1 MWQRLRFGSYL
12 GIHKAPRLR
21 TLHLSLSLKSLL
33 FSPFTTL
40 PLFLI
45 KTAKDLLNKLTDLR
59 QKILASF
66 YSAPQSIV
74 DSRMRNKSST
84 AIPLTSVPKATACPN
99 NKLTTQPTTQPTSQD
114 TNDSSTLKTP
124 QVNWLK
130 HAKSINWRRVSRLI
144 SRLIETKNFQLTTPT
159 PSTCWRY
166 LVSLWYHFKSAALWV
181 LDVCKRST
189 GDAVI
194 ILRGLV
200 ITLAVDSALTD
211 DEPLW
216 EPVEWS
222 LVQVW
227 IMFVFIFAWIA
238 ENLIASRYASYTGRD
253 KRIWFSW
260 YKTFW
265 LVEAWYIMSLGA
277 AALLVITPFY
287 HEITYTMPLVLSW
300 WNWYSR
306 VFFLKFI
313 ATYALVIYLAH
324 YLQSGLGSFHWRKSL
339 AIIVLINLFLLYL
352 LYTHFLMSFFAYFTD
367 PSWYSKTR
375 LVDYIYLSHEPNKW
389 SWGSAK
395 RDHFSY
401 HRSTTVFWFKND
413 GPFGAALLLFHIT
426 FFISLFN
433 LYIFWITL
441 LRRVYTTKEVPFTF
455 TTYCVSALRQ
465 FFYFFMFFFLLA
477 AFSLVVHYWRLP
489 IEYSWIAS
497 TTPIFGTFCEYLL
510 DYPHFLLSIILG

>member
-1 MWQRLRFGSYL
+1 MFF
-12 GIHKAPRLR
+12 IKAASNLINNLINLLKKVVS
-21 TLHLSLSLKSLL
+21 TLC
-33 FSPFTTL
+33 
-40 PLFLI
+40 
-45 KTAKDLLNKLTDLR
+45 
-59 QKILASF
+59 
-66 YSAPQSIV
+66 SALQSIV
-74 DSRMRNKSST
+74 DSSKPSKPST
-84 AIPLTSVPKATACPN
+84 TTSPN
-99 NKLTTQPTTQPTSQD
+99 PVSEDTTRSTSKLTKQPVTQPTSRD
-114 TNDSSTLKTP
+114 TNDNATLSKP
-124 QVNWLK
+124 QANWLK
-130 HAKSINWRRVSRLI
+130 RTKNINWRWIGHLLNSLTGV
-144 SRLIETKNFQLTTPT
+144 KNFQFTVPT
-159 PSTCWRY
+159 PSICWRY
-166 LVSLWYHFKSAALWV
+166 LVSSWDYFKYATLWV

-194 ILRGLV
+194 IIRGLV

-489 IEYSWIAS
+489 IEYSWVAS
-497 TTPIFGTFCEYLL
+497 TTPILDTFYESLL